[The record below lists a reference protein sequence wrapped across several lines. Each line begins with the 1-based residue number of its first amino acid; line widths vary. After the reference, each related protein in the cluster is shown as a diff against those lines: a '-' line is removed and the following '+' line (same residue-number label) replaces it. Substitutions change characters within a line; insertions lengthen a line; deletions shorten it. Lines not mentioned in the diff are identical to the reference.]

1 MSDLTRCEETS
12 SSKRQKTNS
21 AEFRAIQ
28 MNADEGMRKLL
39 VNATRKPLEPLFVEI
54 LMTPE
59 YLAIKLY
66 NGALNIVS
74 AEAEL
79 MRVGTDLRL

>member
-1 MSDLTRCEETS
+1 M
-12 SSKRQKTNS
+12 KRRAAQKDRKTNS

-39 VNATRKPLEPLFVEI
+39 VNATRKPLEPLFEEL
-54 LMTPE
+54 LMTPG

-66 NGALNIVS
+66 NGALNIFI

-79 MRVGTDLRL
+79 MRVGIDLRL